1 MANGPHCADAV
12 ERYMRQAAAVSGDD
26 SVLEELEEGRI
37 EVDGSL
43 EFELG
48 DHFDGN
54 GDLDLDGPEKALE
67 LPDVAE
73 KGFGVLDEAYDALK
87 LHRGNN
93 RFENLR
99 YSTVFGM
106 DSKPGA
112 TGMRWE
118 DSYREAGL
126 VDAEGELTPKGQ
138 VFFDITPEGN
148 DFDEDDTDTYGFDD
162 VTTSPGEDEVHVA
175 EVYNDL
181 RTTSD
186 SSYGENN
193 GGKIHAFMLYAAGFD
208 TSEVQ
213 ERVSLRDSHVEQ
225 VCDDLVDDGL
235 LDSNHTVTAGDGEAM
250 YNMMIDQLD
259 ALEKVAYG
267 N

>member
-1 MANGPHCADAV
+1 
-12 ERYMRQAAAVSGDD
+12 MRQAAAVSGED
-26 SVLEELEEGRI
+26 SVFEELEEERAHAEGN
-37 EVDGSL
+37 L

-54 GDLDLDGPEKALE
+54 GDIELDEREKALE
-67 LPDVAE
+67 LPEVAE
-73 KGFGVLDEAYDALK
+73 EGFRVLDEVYDALK

-99 YSTVFGM
+99 YSSVFGM

-118 DSYREAGL
+118 EDYREAGL
-126 VDAEGELTPKGQ
+126 VDEDGELTSKGK
-138 VFFDITPEGN
+138 VFLDITPEGN
-148 DFDEDDTDTYGFDD
+148 DFEGHETFDYGFDGI
-162 VTTSPGEDEVHVA
+162 TTSPDSEDEIHIA
-175 EVYNDL
+175 KVYNDL
-181 RTTSD
+181 RTTSTA
-186 SSYGENN
+186 SYGENN

-213 ERVSLRDSHVEQ
+213 KQVSLRDSHVEQ
-225 VCDDLVDDGL
+225 VREDLVEDGL
-235 LDSNHTVTAGDGEAM
+235 LDSSYRVKDTDGRAM
-250 YNMMIDQLD
+250 YDMMVDQLD
-259 ALEKVAYG
+259 ALESIGYG